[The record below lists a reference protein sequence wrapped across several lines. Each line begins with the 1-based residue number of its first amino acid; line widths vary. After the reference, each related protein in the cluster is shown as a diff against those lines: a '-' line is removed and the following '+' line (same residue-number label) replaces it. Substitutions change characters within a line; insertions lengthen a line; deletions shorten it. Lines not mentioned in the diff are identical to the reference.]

1 MIKTQKYFVILGVMS
16 FWYWFLNPLSQTN
29 YTPTNYI
36 ITYGIMKGEFLPFTD
51 DSVWYNGGSQILSFV
66 LIIGSGLGYYLFK
79 DD

>member
-1 MIKTQKYFVILGVMS
+1 
-16 FWYWFLNPLSQTN
+16 
-29 YTPTNYI
+29 
-36 ITYGIMKGEFLPFTD
+36 MKGEFLPFTD